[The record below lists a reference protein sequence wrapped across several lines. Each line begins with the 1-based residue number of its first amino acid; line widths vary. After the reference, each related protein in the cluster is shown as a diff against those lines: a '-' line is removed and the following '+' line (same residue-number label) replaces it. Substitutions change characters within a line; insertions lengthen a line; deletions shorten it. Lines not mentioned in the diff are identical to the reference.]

1 MKLDKIKSNSI
12 KFYFIILL
20 ISISSPSIHL
30 LGQNNKSNTSIVTD
44 TSLQIKRINT
54 FSLILE
60 VGKSN
65 IFNSMGTVYRD
76 GYLYNTQIAR
86 DYKSII
92 GLFDINVIGGLA
104 YSVGIT
110 FNHKMNTL
118 SQKIF
123 KRNPKSLILFK
134 NELVFNSLNFKGSVT
149 QNIPIVNPYRLQFDD
164 KLYYDNKQLEVQMFQ
179 YSPSIELLKNLSGKK
194 YVLLDF
200 GPEVLVLNDY
210 HRKIIT
216 FYDFVAMKFAFGGHI
231 AVGTKYKN
239 TSFKLK
245 YHTFS
250 IAPIN
255 PFFNTS
261 NESFFNNYY
270 KKTRFESL
278 NLSTEFT
285 F

>member
-104 YSVGIT
+104 YSVGIS

-149 QNIPIVNPYRLQFDD
+149 QNIPIVNPYRLHFDD
-164 KLYYDNKQLEVQMFQ
+164 KLYSVPKCFQTPKFGLKQAT
-179 YSPSIELLKNLSGKK
+179 SIIDFKN
-194 YVLLDF
+194 
-200 GPEVLVLNDY
+200 N
-210 HRKIIT
+210 
-216 FYDFVAMKFAFGGHI
+216 
-231 AVGTKYKN
+231 
-239 TSFKLK
+239 
-245 YHTFS
+245 
-250 IAPIN
+250 PIN
-255 PFFNTS
+255 QPLIEFF
-261 NESFFNNYY
+261 
-270 KKTRFESL
+270 
-278 NLSTEFT
+278 
-285 F
+285 